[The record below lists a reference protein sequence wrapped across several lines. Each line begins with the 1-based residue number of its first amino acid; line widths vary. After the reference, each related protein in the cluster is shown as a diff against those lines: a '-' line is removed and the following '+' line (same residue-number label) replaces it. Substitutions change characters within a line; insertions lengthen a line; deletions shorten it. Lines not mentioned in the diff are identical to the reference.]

1 MRQGRPTGVAKDAR
15 QAERG
20 EKQGGWGDKQAD
32 AGLERAVTVTQV
44 AAANE
49 VEAIAML
56 LVVTT
61 AAWAVVE
68 QVPVALLAVAM
79 VVVVAV
85 VRVMGTEEATKVVD
99 VKAEELMEEVVGEAE
114 AKAVA
119 AEEEWV
125 VGCAAAGE
133 MAPMGKEATRARASW
148 VVEMVEMKAAAVM
161 VPPQSLP
168 SHVLSAPETKRQGLP
183 RVQTNRP
190 AFRARGCAA
199 PCSLQPRHP
208 FEYA

>member
-1 MRQGRPTGVAKDAR
+1 MG
-15 QAERG
+15 
-20 EKQGGWGDKQAD
+20 GDKQAD

-125 VGCAAAGE
+125 VG
-133 MAPMGKEATRARASW
+133 
-148 VVEMVEMKAAAVM
+148 
-161 VPPQSLP
+161 
-168 SHVLSAPETKRQGLP
+168 
-183 RVQTNRP
+183 
-190 AFRARGCAA
+190 
-199 PCSLQPRHP
+199 
-208 FEYA
+208 